1 MNNDISGLQE
11 LTNPILVSSSP
22 TDGSTNQFWTD
33 DIVLT
38 FNENVNIQNDSTL
51 TIHPITGGVFETI
64 TLKDSDGNLSSG
76 SDGSTN
82 VTGDGTNVIT
92 IDPNDDFN
100 DGIGYYIN
108 ISAGAFADIDGNLYA
123 GISDKVTLEFW
134 ATSSDTTNPTI
145 TSHSFSNG
153 DLILNFTEP
162 VNRTH
167 ASQIVIRDTAT
178 GHSQVSHQ
186 LNSAAVTGLGTNKI
200 TVSLGELGT
209 IPGDYYAELD
219 SGAFEDL
226 SGNSHAGVFDS
237 STLGFT
243 VLENTPPTL
252 ASTSFSEAGIVLNFS
267 ENVVANAGTNLYIHN
282 DDGSGIVASSDV
294 TDASVS
300 GDGTNQIT
308 CAT

>member
-11 LTNPILVSSSP
+11 LTNPIVVSSSP
-22 TDGSTNQFWTD
+22 TDGSKNQFWTD

-134 ATSSDTTNPTI
+134 ATS
-145 TSHSFSNG
+145 
-153 DLILNFTEP
+153 
-162 VNRTH
+162 
-167 ASQIVIRDTAT
+167 
-178 GHSQVSHQ
+178 
-186 LNSAAVTGLGTNKI
+186 
-200 TVSLGELGT
+200 
-209 IPGDYYAELD
+209 
-219 SGAFEDL
+219 
-226 SGNSHAGVFDS
+226 
-237 STLGFT
+237 
-243 VLENTPPTL
+243 
-252 ASTSFSEAGIVLNFS
+252 
-267 ENVVANAGTNLYIHN
+267 
-282 DDGSGIVASSDV
+282 
-294 TDASVS
+294 
-300 GDGTNQIT
+300 
-308 CAT
+308 